1 MRFYYIPAC
10 FLLIAPL
17 ELAAENTIKAAIG
30 LNSSQLIE
38 ELDQEAE
45 LSFMPIEGSI
55 IPLINT
61 QPIDLG
67 RIYDDG
73 KNWQRHINQPVKVI
87 NRQNQKAYEGRLLR
101 SNRELFELLVAGQVM
116 QLHLSDYNLV
126 MDYQAA
132 KLTPL
137 FTLNDKFTYQTY
149 DLSWQPQLSIF
160 LDDEY
165 AVLKQSALIQ
175 NASYKDLELAHPIL
189 QLKQSHH
196 VPQPSM
202 KMARGLQ
209 MSDMATESSGVDYV
223 KNEITVP
230 TNQDIRLGA
239 RQTLLFPFKEQK
251 LKLNKIRS
259 VAELYPNPRSKAQQG
274 IQFEQRADLI
284 LEQDAMPGNYQTYW
298 QYKDYLLPAGITQ
311 LEHLRQGNQVTLK
324 INQSQDIKAELT
336 LVEASSLK
344 LPATQTWQLS
354 VSNLSNQNQNIDVF
368 HNANGL
374 IEDYQDLSKLPLTQL
389 EMRSAH
395 RLKLSYQLVPNEKI
409 KIQYKLSLTH

>member
-10 FLLIAPL
+10 LLLIAPF
-17 ELAAENTIKAAIG
+17 ELAAANTIKAAIG

-45 LSFMPIEGSI
+45 LSLMPIEGSI

-67 RIYDDG
+67 RIYDQG

-87 NRQNQKAYEGRLLR
+87 NRHNEQAYEGRLLS
-101 SNRELFELLVAGQVM
+101 SNHDLFELLVAGHVM

-137 FTLNDKFTYQTY
+137 FSLNDKFTYQTY

-160 LDDEY
+160 LDNEY

-175 NASYKDLELAHPIL
+175 NASYKDLILAHPIL
-189 QLKQSHH
+189 QLKQHH
-196 VPQPSM
+196 QAPQPSM

-209 MSDMATESSGVDYV
+209 LSDMATESSGVDYV

-251 LKLNKIRS
+251 LKLNQIRS
-259 VAELYPNPRSKAQQG
+259 VAEIHPNPRSKAQHA

-284 LEQDAMPGNYQTYW
+284 LEQDAMPGSYQTFW

-311 LEHLRQGNQVTLK
+311 LKHLRQGNQVTLK

-336 LVEASSLK
+336 LIEASSLK
-344 LPATQTWQLS
+344 LPSNQTWQLS
-354 VSNLSNQNQNIDVF
+354 LSNLSNQHQKIDVF

-374 IEDYQDLSKLPLTQL
+374 IDDYQDLSKQPLTQL
-389 EMRSAH
+389 EMRSAY
-395 RLKLSYQLVPNEKI
+395 RLKLSYQLVPNEKVNI
-409 KIQYKLSLTH
+409 KYKLNLTQ